1 MLSCLLGTVNKCSS
15 QILFKLSAAHLC
27 REITWISHL
36 FTLFIQASIPE
47 KSSLTWKKA
56 LLFGV
61 VTARQCRECFIKKSV
76 LHLFTPFYFK
86 LWIPNCQVV
95 VVSYV
100 GVSWRK
106 FSKKTGWLGS
116 NVETVLGGFSK
127 MSKEIINGKFH
138 KKDHCKSRYAH
149 FISSD
154 TKIP

>member
-1 MLSCLLGTVNKCSS
+1 MLQSNLIQIISS
-15 QILFKLSAAHLC
+15 ASMQGNNLNQSFIHPIHSSLNS
-27 REITWISHL
+27 REIIFNL
-36 FTLFIQASIPE
+36 E
-47 KSSLTWKKA
+47 KA